1 MTNALLCTTS
11 TQGLQPLGSP
21 AQRSY
26 ELVSGTL
33 RQRLG
38 PDHAALFGEPVT
50 NEAGDQIDW
59 HAPVAGRAVPMADL
73 PEADQQ
79 ALRDKLGGLVGDISQ
94 EAEVLGQ
101 SEAGEDQ
108 RLSEALSNAIEI
120 PDEAMIYAVKG
131 TDGTYQPVLVH
142 WGWVRNEQAAVRGI
156 LTGMVPR
163 VGAPV
168 GVAPVAQRQSPL
180 WWWLIL
186 LGWLLLAALLTAILY
201 VLVAPCGVNR
211 FGLVFCPGEQAASAD
226 PFEENRV
233 IGDEIARL
241 QRELA
246 MADRSCQP
254 RIPILPAPP
263 DTPDTPA
270 IPVFPKP
277 TEPDVPAP
285 AAPEPP
291 PAPPDETKSD
301 ADRAEVQERIAE
313 RGAELGA
320 LNFVLEWDSIDDIDL
335 FVTCPAGDTLSYSK
349 RAGCGGRYDL
359 DANVAAA
366 SAVRDPAE
374 NIVFENAATGLY
386 KVRAQLRDDRTGTD
400 QTVTLHV
407 LRKSGP
413 SQSYTGI
420 VGPGREDWT
429 LNISISR

>member
-1 MTNALLCTTS
+1 MNNALLATTS
-11 TQGLQPLGSP
+11 TEGLQPLGSP

-38 PDHAALFGEPVT
+38 PEHAALFGEPVT

-59 HAPVAGRAVPMADL
+59 HAPVAGKATPLKML
-73 PEADQQ
+73 PEAAQA
-79 ALRDKLGGLVGDISQ
+79 ALRDQLGSLVGDISQ
-94 EAEVLGQ
+94 VADELGQ
-101 SEAGEDQ
+101 SDAGEDQ
-108 RLSEALSNAIEI
+108 RLSEALINAVEI
-120 PDEAMIYAVKG
+120 PDEAMIYAVQG
-131 TDGTYQPVLVH
+131 ADGSYQPVLVH
-142 WGWVRNEQAAVRGI
+142 WAWVRNEQAAVRGI

-163 VGAPV
+163 AGALGV
-168 GVAPVAQRQSPL
+168 VAPVEQRQSPL

-186 LGWLLLAALLTAILY
+186 LGWLLLAAVLGAILY

-211 FGLVFCPGEQAASAD
+211 FGLVYCPAEQAASMD

-233 IGDEIARL
+233 ISDEISRL

-254 RIPILPAPP
+254 RIPILPA
-263 DTPDTPA
+263 TPDTPA
-270 IPVFPKP
+270 VPAFPKP
-277 TEPDVPAP
+277 TDPEVPAPVTPDVP
-285 AAPEPP
+285 PE
-291 PAPPDETKSD
+291 APPDETKSD
-301 ADRAEVQERIAE
+301 ADRAEVEERIAE
-313 RGAELGA
+313 RGAQLGA

-335 FVTCPAGDTLSYSK
+335 YVTCPAGETLSYSK

-386 KVRAQLRDDRTGTD
+386 KVMVKLRDDRTGGNK
-400 QTVTLHV
+400 TVTLHV
-407 LRKSGP
+407 LRKDGP
-413 SQSYTGI
+413 SLSYTGI
-420 VGPGREDWT
+420 VGPERDEWVV
-429 LNISISR
+429 NISISR